1 MTQRTGDF
9 IRGLNFPILELAI
22 GFYLKFE
29 FSSSSA
35 STSAFILALILA
47 TISVFINFFVTF
59 KTVTVKSIKMLEEKA
74 EIDNVKGTIEDL
86 LISEVCKYASEK
98 HLNPSVDLQPNGLFL
113 NANKD
118 NTIIGV
124 CELSVPDPHTKYLSD
139 DYKHCYDLN
148 IDAIN
153 KFIEQHPEFTKGE

>member
-9 IRGLNFPILELAI
+9 IRGLNFPLLELAI
-22 GFYLKFE
+22 GFYLNSR
-29 FSSSSA
+29 FSLL
-35 STSAFILALILA
+35 SAFILAIFLA
-47 TISVFINFFVTF
+47 VISVSINFFVTF
-59 KTVTVKSIKMLEEKA
+59 NTVTVKSIKMLEKKA
-74 EIDNVKGTIEDL
+74 EIDSVKGTIEDL

-98 HLNPSVDLQPNGLFL
+98 HLNPSVDLQSNGLFL

-124 CELSVPDPHTKYLSD
+124 CELSVPDSHTKYLSD

-153 KFIEQHPEFTKGE
+153 KFIEQHPEFSKGE

>member
-22 GFYLKFE
+22 GLYLE
-29 FSSSSA
+29 FVSSFPYI
-35 STSAFILALILA
+35 FILALALA
-47 TISVFINFFVTF
+47 VISVFINFFVTF
-59 KTVTVKSIKMLEEKA
+59 KTVTVKSIKMLEEKS

-118 NTIIGV
+118 NTIIGI
-124 CELSVPDPHTKYLSD
+124 CELSVPDSHTKYMSD

-148 IDAIN
+148 IDAVN
-153 KFIEQHPEFTKGE
+153 RFIEQYPEFSKGE

>member
-9 IRGLNFPILELAI
+9 IRGLNFPLLELAI
-22 GFYLKFE
+22 GFYLNFR
-29 FSSSSA
+29 FNLL
-35 STSAFILALILA
+35 SAFILAIFLA
-47 TISVFINFFVTF
+47 VISVSINFFVTF
-59 KTVTVKSIKMLEEKA
+59 NTVTVKSIKMLEKKA
-74 EIDNVKGTIEDL
+74 EIDSVKGTIEDL

-98 HLNPSVDLQPNGLFL
+98 HLNPSVDLQSNGLFL

-124 CELSVPDPHTKYLSD
+124 CELSVPDSHTKYLSD

-153 KFIEQHPEFTKGE
+153 KFIEQHPEFSKGE